1 MARPESTIHASA
13 VLIGSKAV
21 LIRGPAGSGKSQLA
35 WDLVTAAAQNVLPFA
50 RMVADDRAFLEN
62 HAGRLVV
69 RPTQVL
75 AGMVEIRGL
84 GIRRVD
90 VEPVA
95 VVGLV
100 VDLGAGDAA
109 RLPEKPATTAVIEGV
124 SVPRLA
130 VAAGTAALPLVLAAM
145 HTPSAGD

>member
-13 VLIGSKAV
+13 ILIGSKAV

-75 AGMVEIRGL
+75 AGMVEI
-84 GIRRVD
+84 
-90 VEPVA
+90 
-95 VVGLV
+95 
-100 VDLGAGDAA
+100 
-109 RLPEKPATTAVIEGV
+109 
-124 SVPRLA
+124 
-130 VAAGTAALPLVLAAM
+130 
-145 HTPSAGD
+145 

>member
-35 WDLVTAAAQNVLPFA
+35 WDLVTAAAQNLLPFA

-62 HAGRLVV
+62 H
-69 RPTQVL
+69 
-75 AGMVEIRGL
+75 
-84 GIRRVD
+84 
-90 VEPVA
+90 EPVA